1 LIIIPH
7 LSSLLS
13 EIEVV
18 RAPSCWAITIV
29 GEWKGAPNDKHLPV
43 VDHIAGQRVV
53 GFADSGSFP
62 PFDPLK

>member
-1 LIIIPH
+1 
-7 LSSLLS
+7 
-13 EIEVV
+13 V